1 MTMYKV
7 YWTDKDGKPDAE
19 EFSDLT
25 IALKVSHSL
34 RNDGFEHVVI
44 SSQVTNSV
52 GKPGVDSVIDGVL
65 PNGDVYEWKMRR

>member
-1 MTMYKV
+1 MFKV

-25 IALKVSHSL
+25 QALKVSHSL
-34 RNDGFEHVVI
+34 RNDGFEHVVL

-52 GKPGVDSVIDGVL
+52 GKPGVDSIIDGVL
-65 PNGDVYEWKMRR
+65 PDGNIYEWKMRRT

>member
-1 MTMYKV
+1 MFKV

-25 IALKVSHSL
+25 QALKVSHSL
-34 RNDGFEHVVI
+34 RNDGFEYVVL

-52 GKPGVDSVIDGVL
+52 GKPGVDSIIDGVL
-65 PNGDVYEWKMRR
+65 PDGNIYEWKMRRT

>member
-1 MTMYKV
+1 MYKV